1 MWVAVQLVWVS
12 VKMTVVMVSV
22 TDGDEL
28 LGLASGLSDA
38 VLMIGTLGEGFL

>member
-1 MWVAVQLVWVS
+1 MAVQLVWVS
-12 VKMTVVMVSV
+12 VKMTVVMVSAI
-22 TDGDEL
+22 DGEL

>member
-1 MWVAVQLVWVS
+1 MAVQLVWVS
-12 VKMTVVMVSV
+12 VKMTVVMVSAI
-22 TDGDEL
+22 DGDEL

>member
-1 MWVAVQLVWVS
+1 MAVQLVWVS
-12 VKMTVVMVSV
+12 VITTVVMVSAI
-22 TDGDEL
+22 GGEL

>member
-1 MWVAVQLVWVS
+1 
-12 VKMTVVMVSV
+12 MTVVMASAIE
-22 TDGDEL
+22 GDEL